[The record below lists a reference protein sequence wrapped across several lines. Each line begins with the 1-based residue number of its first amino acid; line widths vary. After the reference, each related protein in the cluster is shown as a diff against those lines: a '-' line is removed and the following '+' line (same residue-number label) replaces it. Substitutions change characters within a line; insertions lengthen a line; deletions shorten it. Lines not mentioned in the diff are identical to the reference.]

1 MLIINL
7 FINCIIIFNIIYNI
21 KSKLVNY
28 FNSKILSFNYNKPFI
43 YFILIIN
50 NE

>member
-1 MLIINL
+1 MLFIHL
-7 FINCIIIFNIIYNI
+7 FINLIIIFNMIYNI
-21 KSKLVNY
+21 KIKLVNY
-28 FNSKILSFNYNKPFI
+28 VNSKLLSFNYNKPVI